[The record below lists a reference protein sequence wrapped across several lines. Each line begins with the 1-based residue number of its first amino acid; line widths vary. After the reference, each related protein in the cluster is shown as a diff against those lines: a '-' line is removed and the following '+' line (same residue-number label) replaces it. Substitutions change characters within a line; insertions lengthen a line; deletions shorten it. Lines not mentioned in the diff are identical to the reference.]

1 MADAVVLG
9 FCSLYRCGGPCSLSA
24 HLDLGTGRDTSGV
37 SGKVF
42 LDYTEE
48 GTHTCGDILFVL

>member
-9 FCSLYRCGGPCSLSA
+9 RCGGPCSLSA

-37 SGKVF
+37 PVKVF

>member
-9 FCSLYRCGGPCSLSA
+9 FCRLYRCGGPCSLSA
-24 HLDLGTGRDTSGV
+24 HLDLETEEIHPGV
-37 SGKVF
+37 PVKAF

>member
-9 FCSLYRCGGPCSLSA
+9 RCGGPCSLSA
-24 HLDLGTGRDTSGV
+24 HLGLGTGGGTLGV
-37 SGKVF
+37 SVKVF